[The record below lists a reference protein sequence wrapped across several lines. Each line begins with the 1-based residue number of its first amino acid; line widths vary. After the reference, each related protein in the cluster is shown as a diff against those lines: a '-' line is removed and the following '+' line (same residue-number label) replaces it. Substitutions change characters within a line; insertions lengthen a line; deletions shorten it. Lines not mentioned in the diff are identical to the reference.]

1 MTRRVP
7 ELGLALF
14 IAAVAVGSP
23 LLVASVS
30 SARRLALRREEHA
43 LCAAVNAD
51 LANCMSL
58 HPGGQ
63 VSDDAYRL
71 CRTKHHH
78 SECAEWNPN
87 WRGKP

>member
-1 MTRRVP
+1 VTRRIP
-7 ELGLALF
+7 EFGLALL

-58 HPGGQ
+58 HPGA
-63 VSDDAYRL
+63 VNETSYTL
-71 CRTKHHH
+71 CRKRH
-78 SECAEWNPN
+78 SHADCSAYNPN